1 MWTFFHSWVCGCGY
15 VCRDVRYGFN
25 LCVNMCSW
33 ICTCVC
39 LCICLCMIGCV
50 ILFIHDCLHVFLG
63 IACVCLC
70 LLASVRRRV
79 LIWLLSRIPQAS
91 ERTRSAFQTE
101 QHNRTYEKIRLEI
114 NVIRRKRQ
122 KIPAVQTNIRKDINK
137 EWGGGN
143 NKSKGGCG
151 TYLHKKNFVSWT
163 CSPVIEY
170 KPCPFRRYR
179 ISPNL
184 RQMPHM
190 QASYNQYDNGP
201 ILHCSWKAGWA

>member
-1 MWTFFHSWVCGCGY
+1 M
-15 VCRDVRYGFN
+15 
-25 LCVNMCSW
+25 CVFVYML
-33 ICTCVC
+33 I
-39 LCICLCMIGCV
+39 CMIGCV

-137 EWGGGN
+137 EWGGGAII
-143 NKSKGGCG
+143 KIKGDAVRIY
-151 TYLHKKNFVSWT
+151 TKKTLFHGHVHRLLNIN
-163 CSPVIEY
+163 PVPSAGIG
-170 KPCPFRRYR
+170 YR
-179 ISPNL
+179 
-184 RQMPHM
+184 QT
-190 QASYNQYDNGP
+190 
-201 ILHCSWKAGWA
+201 